1 MEAPVSTGA
10 FLLAMAVGTGG
21 GRQPCFLQIVPE
33 LMYFIIGSC
42 CRRCRTRRSL
52 ARRNSMS
59 LDTDVIV
66 DRRRLRRKLTFWRVV
81 ATMIAIAAIV
91 GLGVLVTPAGRGTL
105 TSSGTIARV
114 TIEGLIRSD
123 QNRVESLERLANS
136 NVAAVIVHINS
147 PGGTTAGSEQL
158 YDSLVRL
165 KAKKPLVVV
174 VEGLAASGGYITAI
188 AADHIIAQQTSLVGS
203 IGVLFQFP
211 NFTDLLKTVGVQV
224 EEVKSSPLKAAPNG
238 YEPTSPEARA
248 ALDSLVK
255 DSYAWFRGLVKERRG
270 MSDDQLEKVADGRV
284 FTGHQAVDLK
294 LIDEL
299 GDERTAVKWLVAQ
312 KGVKS
317 DLPVRD
323 YKLQPRFGDLTFL
336 RTAASITLEALGF
349 SNIAHQLE
357 QVGAVQAVDRLGLD
371 GMLALWQP
379 AASN

>member
-1 MEAPVSTGA
+1 M
-10 FLLAMAVGTGG
+10 
-21 GRQPCFLQIVPE
+21 
-33 LMYFIIGSC
+33 
-42 CRRCRTRRSL
+42 
-52 ARRNSMS
+52 
-59 LDTDVIV
+59 
-66 DRRRLRRKLTFWRVV
+66 
-81 ATMIAIAAIV
+81 
-91 GLGVLVTPAGRGTL
+91 
-105 TSSGTIARV
+105 
-114 TIEGLIRSD
+114 
-123 QNRVESLERLANS
+123 
-136 NVAAVIVHINS
+136 HINS

-158 YDSLVRL
+158 YDALVQL

-211 NFTDLLKTVGVQV
+211 NFTDLLKTVGVKV

-238 YEPTSPEARA
+238 FEPTSPEARA

-270 MSDDQLEKVADGRV
+270 MDDALLDKVADGRV
-284 FTGHQAVDLK
+284 FTGHQAIDLK

-299 GDERTAVKWLVAQ
+299 GDEKTAVAWLVAQ

-336 RTAASITLEALGF
+336 RTAASITLDALGL
-349 SNIAHQLE
+349 SVRLR
-357 QVGAVQAVDRLGLD
+357 DRSSRPAWCRPST
-371 GMLALWQP
+371 ALVSMACWRCGSLRQR
-379 AASN
+379 N